1 MHAKSMQNSDWLA
14 WFDNKNWIIPIS
26 TPWTHVCLY
35 KIEFKLIY
43 QMIGKFITVLLIV
56 FS

>member
-14 WFDNKNWIIPIS
+14 RFDNENWIIPIS

-43 QMIGKFITVLLIV
+43 QMIGKFINVSLIV